1 MERIKN
7 AIENVRAKE
16 QHGTT
21 EQLANSLSD
30 TRKHI
35 ESTRNEKR
43 ISIIKRV
50 AAIVLIFTAGGAWF
64 RLDCMNEQE
73 KGASEHIGESIQQT
87 RAEAKRRV
95 LSEARFGFLLRSNL
109 TNCNEA
115 ADKARRAYVNLL
127 QEATPRKKDKFNTA
141 EPIVIDPE
149 PVLMAAKTECQ
160 KTYDAQLKT
169 GQF

>member
-1 MERIKN
+1 MERIKS

-16 QHGTT
+16 QHGVV
-21 EQLANSLSD
+21 QQRAGSLSD
-30 TRKHI
+30 TGRQHM
-35 ESTRNEKR
+35 SNPNEKR
-43 ISIIKRV
+43 NTMIKRV
-50 AAIVLIFTAGGAWF
+50 VAIVLIFTAGGAWF

-73 KGASEHIGESIQQT
+73 KGASEHIGEAIQQA

-95 LSEARFGFLLRSNL
+95 LSETRFGFFVRTNLSNCVDATEKAKRS
-109 TNCNEA
+109 
-115 ADKARRAYVNLL
+115 YVNLL

-149 PVLMAAKTECQ
+149 PVFMAAKAECQ
-160 KTYDAQLKT
+160 KIYDAQLKG